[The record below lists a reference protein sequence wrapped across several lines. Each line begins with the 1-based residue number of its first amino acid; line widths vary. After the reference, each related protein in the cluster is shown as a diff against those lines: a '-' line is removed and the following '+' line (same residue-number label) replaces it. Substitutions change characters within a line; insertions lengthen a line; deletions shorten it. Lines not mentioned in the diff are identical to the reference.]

1 MPFPVSGAFLQSAS
15 TGKVFGKNTG
25 ASGEDDFSQK
35 PSGPTL
41 PVETGGLR
49 PLPRESGW
57 LHHFLFLPFPFLGNE
72 SVRVNPGVK
81 GDRSVEGH
89 TLLSLESLDE
99 PCGTGREKLFQML
112 VRQFLVQ
119 ESAVHGQSAP
129 FIVTAGTLLPDD
141 DVSGLAFGTGEC
153 AGGCCRKA
161 EVQDF
166 TGSLAGVVRDG
177 CHERVRSERVPLY
190 LEQGFLPASCQGNIR
205 HEHVLHRIVDME
217 STLR

>member
-49 PLPRESGW
+49 PLPRESDG
-57 LHHFLFLPFPFLGNE
+57 FIISFSCR
-72 SVRVNPGVK
+72 SVFGERECQGEPGVK

-190 LEQGFLPASCQGNIR
+190 LEQVFSQLPVRETSATSMSFTAS
-205 HEHVLHRIVDME
+205 
-217 STLR
+217 